1 VKKISEAF
9 SPLTGVVIR
18 GLAVLL
24 FFSVIRASFFGEVS
38 EEKRIWFDLSFLLL
52 LAVLAELL
60 VAYQRQPSVMIL
72 LLLGAAISPSAI
84 AIIYPALTWLLVL
97 LLNAAQLGIAL
108 PATVP
113 HLISGEGT
121 ILSGTEYAIIASMA
135 FITTVVVPWMLGRAV
150 SQMDKKGRSL
160 SHSGR

>member
-1 VKKISEAF
+1 M
-9 SPLTGVVIR
+9 VIR

-113 HLISGEGT
+113 HLIAGGGT

>member
-1 VKKISEAF
+1 M
-9 SPLTGVVIR
+9 VIR

>member
-1 VKKISEAF
+1 MKKISEAF